1 MSVRRVNESDP
12 AGKRFLMSDEK
23 KLNEELEETVNEVS
37 EDGVEETA
45 QEVTPEEETGEESAA
60 EASAEEETEE
70 AEEETGE
77 DAEEVTIDD
86 ETAEETSGKK
96 KKSANEDVLVIKR
109 KSTLNT
115 ASVITMIVCTVI
127 VVACVVFMGAKL
139 GWFDGLKPKAKNK
152 MTMGDYTTIS
162 VDASDVEVSDDEVT
176 SYIESLLSAAAYD
189 VEYED
194 GDEVEDGYTVTI
206 TYVGYIDLDEDGECE
221 YEFDG
226 GSDEDYELEIGSDTF
241 IDGFEDGLIGAVI
254 DSESSEENMV
264 TLELTFPDDY
274 TGTTTYEDDDEEEV
288 ELELAGLD
296 VVFEVY
302 VTAAYVTV
310 TPELDDDFAQDY
322 SDTYLTETIETAEE
336 FEDYMFD
343 YIYTYYLH
351 AAMLDALQELQT
363 VTSYDEETEEMLV
376 EYSAETLD
384 YYAALYGYDSDSFAA
399 LYGYDDALSYEQAEA
414 HSYMDVGMLFDYIMD
429 ELGLTYTDDELDE
442 ALEAYMKLNGYAD
455 TYTLDEFKEASG
467 DTWLWLYTNVE
478 FKYDLVL
485 EALEDRVVIV
495 EDEEESTSASEE

>member
-1 MSVRRVNESDP
+1 
-12 AGKRFLMSDEK
+12 MSDEK
-23 KLNEELEETVNEVS
+23 KLSEELEETVNGVS
-37 EDGVEETA
+37 EEGDEGAAQESAQDPEEETA
-45 QEVTPEEETGEESAA
+45 SESLKEEPEEEESEEEEPEEETEAEESEEETGEA
-60 EASAEEETEE
+60 
-70 AEEETGE
+70 
-77 DAEEVTIDD
+77 DEVTIDD
-86 ETAEETSGKK
+86 ETVKETSVKK
-96 KKSANEDVLVIKR
+96 KKSSNEDVIVIKR
-109 KSTLNT
+109 KSPLST

-127 VVACVVFMGAKL
+127 VVACVVFMGVKL

-152 MTMGDYTTIS
+152 MTLGDYTTIS

-194 GDEVEDGYTVTI
+194 GDEVEDGYVVTI

-221 YEFDG
+221 FEFDG

-274 TGTTTYEDDDEEEV
+274 TGTTTYEDEDEEEV

-351 AAMLDALQELQT
+351 AAMLDALQELQS
-363 VTSYDEETEEMLV
+363 VTSYDEEVEEMLV
-376 EYSAETLD
+376 EYSAETLE
-384 YYAALYGYDSDSFAA
+384 YYAALYGYDADSFAA
-399 LYGYDDALSYEQAEA
+399 LYGYDDANAYEEAEA
-414 HSYMDVGMLFDYIMD
+414 HSYMDIGMLFDYIMD
-429 ELGLTYTDDELDE
+429 ELGLTYTDDELDA

-455 TYTLDEFKEASG
+455 SYTVDEFKEASG
-467 DTWLWLYTNVE
+467 DTWVWLYTNVE

>member
-1 MSVRRVNESDP
+1 MPRHFKAR
-12 AGKRFLMSDEK
+12 AGKRFLMSDKE
-23 KLNEELEETVNEVS
+23 KLNEELEET
-37 EDGVEETA
+37 A
-45 QEVTPEEETGEESAA
+45 
-60 EASAEEETEE
+60 EETEE
-70 AEEETGE
+70 AAAGGVSEEE
-77 DAEEVTIDD
+77 AEEEVPA
-86 ETAEETSGKK
+86 ENEEEAELQEEAEEEAEEAEINADLEEEIAEAKK
-96 KKSANEDVLVIKR
+96 KAKAAKKKDDDVVVIKR

-152 MTMGDYTTIS
+152 MTMEDYS
-162 VDASDVEVSDDEVT
+162 VIEIDASEVDVDDDEVDT
-176 SYIESLLSAAAYD
+176 YIESILESESYD

-194 GDEVEDGYTVTI
+194 GDLVEDGFIVTI
-206 TYVGYIDLDEDGECE
+206 TYTGYIDLDEDGECE

-254 DSESSEENMV
+254 DSEASEENMV
-264 TLELTFPDDY
+264 TLTLTFPDDY
-274 TGTTTYEDDDEEEV
+274 TGTTTDEDDEEI
-288 ELELAGLD
+288 ELAGLD

-310 TPELDDDFAQDY
+310 VPELTDDFALDY
-322 SDTYLTETIETAEE
+322 SETYFTEELTTVEE
-336 FEDYMFD
+336 FWDYTFD

-376 EYSAETLD
+376 EYSAETLE
-384 YYAALYGYDSDSFAA
+384 YYAALYGYDADSFAA

-414 HSYMDVGMLFDYIMD
+414 HSYMDIGMLFDYIMD
-429 ELGLTYTDDELDE
+429 ELGLTYTDEDLDT

-467 DTWLWLYTNVE
+467 DTWVWLYTNVE

-485 EALEDRVVIV
+485 EALEDRVVLV
-495 EDEEESTSASEE
+495 EDEEETTSASEE